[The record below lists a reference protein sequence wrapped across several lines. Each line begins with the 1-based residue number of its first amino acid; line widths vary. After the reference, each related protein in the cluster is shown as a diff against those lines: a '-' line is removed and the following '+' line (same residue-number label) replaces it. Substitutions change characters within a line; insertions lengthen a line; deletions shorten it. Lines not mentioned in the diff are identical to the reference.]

1 MAFVNIEKLKR
12 ERQKL
17 IEQARSLLNKAEVEN
32 RNLTSY
38 EKSGYD
44 DLMEDI
50 KKYDENIEN
59 EERSQQEEMRSS
71 SQATI
76 KTEGTGA
83 EYRSLFNVP
92 KSDGGFRTFNDFLTA
107 VERKDPRLFEKRE
120 AQSPNPFQTGT
131 DALGGYVVPT
141 QWAEWLMDSALEAEI
156 VRPRAKVYP
165 MSMQAL
171 KIPAWS
177 GLDRSDGD
185 VYGGF
190 SGEWL
195 DELEEATP
203 VEGAVRNIELKA
215 HKLAMYTSASREV
228 LADGINFETQLKT
241 AMRDS
246 ISFFLDKAFLTGA
259 GSGSNQPLGLT
270 NCTSAVSVQR
280 ATANEISYADLVN
293 MYKHLYKGMAGQPVW
308 ICSHEAVPQLLNM
321 TVNDKLVWQ
330 PDARSGVPGQLF
342 GYPLIVTE
350 KTGLDLG
357 DTGDIMLANLRAYA
371 VGIRADVVIESSN
384 APGWLK
390 DEVSFRII
398 LRADGKELWN
408 EKAQT
413 DSNHELSWLVKLGP
427 HE

>member
-1 MAFVNIEKLKR
+1 MFVNVEKLKR

-17 IEQARSLLNKAEVEN
+17 IEQARTLLNKAEVES
-32 RNLTSY
+32 RNLTAY
-38 EKSGYD
+38 EKSEYD

-50 KKYDENIEN
+50 KKYDDTIDN
-59 EERSQQEEMRSS
+59 EERKQQEEMASS
-71 SQATI
+71 STAII
-76 KTEGTGA
+76 KPEGTGA

-92 KSDGGFRTFNDFLTA
+92 RSTGGFETFNDFLTA
-107 VERKDPRLFEKRE
+107 VARNDTRLLEKRE
-120 AQSPNPFQTGT
+120 EPAGADPFQTGS
-131 DALGGYVVPT
+131 DPLGGYVTPT
-141 QWAEWLMDSALEAEI
+141 QWSEWLLDSALEAEI
-156 VRPRAKVYP
+156 VRPRARVYP
-165 MSMQAL
+165 MTMKSL

-203 VEGAVRNIELKA
+203 VDGAVRNIELTG

-280 ATANEISYADLVN
+280 GTQNEVNYIDLVN
-293 MYKHLYKGMAGQPVW
+293 MYHHLYKGLPGQPVW
-308 ICSHEAVPQLLNM
+308 ICSHEVVPQLLNM

-350 KTGLDLG
+350 KTNLDLG
-357 DTGDIMLANLRAYA
+357 DTGDLMLVNLRAYA

-390 DEVSFRII
+390 DKVSFRII
-398 LRADGKELWN
+398 LRADGTELWN
-408 EKAQT
+408 EKAET
-413 DSNHELSWLVKLGP
+413 EGNHELSWLVKLGP